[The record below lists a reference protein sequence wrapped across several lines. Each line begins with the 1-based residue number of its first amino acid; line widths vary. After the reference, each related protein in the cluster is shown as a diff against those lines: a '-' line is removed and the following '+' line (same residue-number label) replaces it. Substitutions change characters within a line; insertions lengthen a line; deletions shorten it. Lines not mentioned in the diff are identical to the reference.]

1 MTFEKLKETY
11 AHLVIDWAARNNY
24 TISDHVQFIIINILL
39 HRDKIIGHGGS
50 FIQAFMS
57 NNLYDVVRY
66 ADTEVMNNLRTIYQ
80 AYQNID
86 TYYQAKAFKDELEK
100 QQQTTL

>member
-11 AHLVIDWAARNNY
+11 AHLVIDWATRNNY
-24 TISDHVQFIIINILL
+24 VLTDHTQFIIINILL
-39 HRDKIIGHGGS
+39 HRDKIIDHGGS
-50 FIQAFMS
+50 FIQAFMK
-57 NNLYDVVRY
+57 NNLYDVIRF
-66 ADTEVMNNLRTIYQ
+66 ADNEVMANLRTIYQ

-86 TYYQAKAFKDELEK
+86 TYYQAKAFKDALE